1 MASILSWPQC
11 VYWKYMYAHVI
22 EQIVIKLGTVE
33 NVTGTEKLQVI
44 MFAEVITQQQIDF
57 L

>member
-1 MASILSWPQC
+1 MASILSRPQC
-11 VYWKYMYAHVI
+11 VYWKCMYVHVI